1 MLFLQENMKPRGR
14 PVWNDRLSSISHPLP
29 QTNIYP
35 RLFTFVPSTARQS
48 AYLMLNKNPE
58 QIARDQIDAMLL
70 ASGWLV
76 QSRSKMN
83 LSAGSGV
90 AVAEYPTDIGPA
102 DYVLFVDKKA
112 VGVIEAKRAE
122 EGVHLTMHEEQSEG
136 YASAKLKFLNTE
148 KLPFVYEST
157 GELTRFTDYRDSK
170 PRSRPVFS
178 FHRPETFLEWSKQ
191 ESSLR
196 TRLKE
201 IPLLPENGLRDCQ
214 IIAIHNLEKSFKENK
229 PKALI
234 QMATGS
240 GKTFTAISFIYRLL
254 KYARAKRVLFLVDT
268 RNLGE
273 QAEQEFMAFVPNDDN
288 RKFTELYAVTR
299 LKSSFIPGDNQVY
312 ISTIQR
318 MYALLK
324 GSELDESAEEANPNE
339 YRQREPQPVV
349 YSDKVPVEFFDFI
362 VIDECHRSIY
372 NLWKQVLD
380 YFDAFQV
387 GLTATPD
394 NRTFGYFNQNL
405 VSDYGYEKAV
415 VDGVLVPYN
424 VFTIETKITKAGS
437 KILMGEKVDKRERL
451 TRRKFWE
458 TVDEDIEY
466 SGKQLD
472 TDIVNKSQI
481 RTIIRAIKENFPS
494 IFRDRV
500 DAEGRF
506 EVPKTLIFAKTDSHA
521 EDIIDIVREEFA
533 EENKFC
539 KKITYRSTED
549 PKTVLSQFR
558 NDYYPRIAVTV
569 DMIATG
575 TDIRPLEVL
584 VFMRDV
590 KSRSY
595 YEQMK
600 GRGTR
605 TCSLEQLKATGTPSA
620 KFTKDHFV
628 IIDAIGVESS
638 QKTDSRP
645 LEKKPGMS
653 LGDLLQNV
661 ALGNTEEEILTT
673 LANRLIMLDRQLS
686 EKDKNDFSAR
696 AGGFSINQV
705 VKQLLNAYD
714 PDTLETEKAN
724 LRGSMVEAGPEAF
737 DKAFDSK
744 HQLIIEKAVAVFHQ
758 PELRDFIR
766 DIRKKYDQVID
777 GINLDE
783 ITQIGWVK
791 DQEAAASLTI
801 SNFRTWIEANKD
813 EITALQIF
821 YGQPFRRR
829 ELSYKM
835 IRDLYEKI
843 KTEQPL
849 LAPLA
854 VWQAYEQVGKVNGGP
869 KNELTALVSLIR
881 TIAGL
886 DTVLTGYD
894 KTVDKNFQS
903 WVFKKQAGTTTKFT
917 EEQMQWLRMIKDYVA
932 SSFHVDK
939 EDFELDP
946 FNKNGG
952 LGKMWQLFGERMD
965 EIIGELNEVLA
976 A

>member
-1 MLFLQENMKPRGR
+1 MNQ
-14 PVWNDRLSSISHPLP
+14 
-29 QTNIYP
+29 
-35 RLFTFVPSTARQS
+35 
-48 AYLMLNKNPE
+48 NPE
-58 QIARDQIDAMLL
+58 QLARDKIDADLIQC
-70 ASGWLV
+70 GWIL
-76 QSRSKMN
+76 QNKNQIN
-83 LSAGSGV
+83 LNAAVGV
-90 AVAEYPTDIGPA
+90 AVREYQTDIGPA
-102 DYVLFVDKKA
+102 DYVLFVDKKPI
-112 VGVIEAKRAE
+112 GIIEAKRAE
-122 EGVHLTMHEEQSEG
+122 EGVHLTMHEDQSEG
-136 YASAKLKFLNTE
+136 YATAKLKYLNNQ

-157 GELTRFTDYRDSK
+157 GEVTRFTDYRDVK
-170 PRSRPVFS
+170 PRSRPVFA
-178 FHRPETFLEWSKQ
+178 FHRPETFSEWMKQ
-191 ESSLR
+191 EKSLR
-196 TRLKE
+196 TRLHD
-201 IPLLPENGLRDCQ
+201 IPALPETGLRDCQ
-214 IIAIHNLEKSFKENK
+214 IIAINNVEKSFKDAK

-240 GKTFTAISFIYRLL
+240 GKTYTAITFIYRLL
-254 KYARAKRVLFLVDT
+254 KYAKAKRILFLVDT
-268 RNLGE
+268 KNLGE
-273 QAEQEFMAFVPNDDN
+273 QAEQEMMAYVPNDDN
-288 RKFTELYAVTR
+288 RKFTELYGVTR
-299 LKSSFIPGDNQVY
+299 LKSSFIPADNQVY

-318 MYALLK
+318 MYSILK
-324 GSELDESAEEANPNE
+324 DTEMDESAEEINPNE
-339 YRQREPQPVV
+339 YLTPKEPSPVT
-349 YSDKVPVEFFDFI
+349 YTEKVPIEFFDFI

-380 YFDAFQV
+380 YFDVIQI

-415 VDGVLVPYN
+415 IDGVLVPYN
-424 VFTIETKITKAGS
+424 VFTIETKITKEGS
-437 KILMGEKVDKRERL
+437 KIAMGEKVDKRERL

-458 TVDEDIEY
+458 SVDEDIEY

-472 TDIVNKSQI
+472 NDIVNPSTI
-481 RTIIRAIKENFPS
+481 RTIVRAMKENLPAIFP
-494 IFRDRV
+494 DRK
-500 DAEGRF
+500 DKDEKF

-521 EDIIDIVREEFA
+521 EDIIEIVREEFA

-539 KKITYRSTED
+539 KKITYKSEED

-653 LGDLLQNV
+653 LKDLLQNV
-661 ALGNTEEEILTT
+661 AMGNTEEEILST
-673 LANRLIMLDRQLS
+673 LANRLIRLDKQIN
-686 EKDKNDFSAR
+686 EKEKTNFAEQ
-696 AGGFSINQV
+696 ANGFTINHV
-705 VKQLLNAYD
+705 VKQLLNAHD
-714 PDTLETEKAN
+714 PDTVQSLES
-724 LRGSMVEAGPEAF
+724 RVRSQMPDEAPVKIDA
-737 DKAFDSK
+737 A
-744 HQLIIEKAVAVFHQ
+744 IEKEKQKLIEDAVAVFHN
-758 PELRDFIR
+758 PDLRNYIVDV
-766 DIRKKYDQVID
+766 RKKYDQVID
-777 GINLDE
+777 SINIDE
-783 ITQIGWVK
+783 ITNIGWVK

-801 SNFRTWIEANKD
+801 SNFTAWIESHKE

-821 YGQPFRRR
+821 YGQPYRRR
-829 ELSYKM
+829 ELTYKM
-835 IRDLYEKI
+835 IKDLYEKI

-849 LAPLA
+849 LSPAH
-854 VWQAYEQVGKVNGGP
+854 VWRAYEQIGQANGSA
-869 KNELTALVSLIR
+869 KNELIALVSLIR
-881 TIAGL
+881 KVSGIDNSLA
-886 DTVLTGYD
+886 GYD
-894 KTVDKNFQS
+894 KTVDKNFQA
-903 WVFKKQAGTTTKFT
+903 WVFKKQAGTTTKFN

-932 SSFHVDK
+932 NSFHVEK

-952 LGKMWQLFGERMD
+952 LGKMWQLFGDKTE
-965 EIIGELNEVLA
+965 EIINELNEVLA

>member
-1 MLFLQENMKPRGR
+1 MNQ
-14 PVWNDRLSSISHPLP
+14 
-29 QTNIYP
+29 
-35 RLFTFVPSTARQS
+35 A
-48 AYLMLNKNPE
+48 PE
-58 QIARDQIDAMLL
+58 QLACDKIDSDLSR
-70 ASGWLV
+70 SGWLI
-76 QSRSKMN
+76 QDKSKIN
-83 LSAGSGV
+83 LAADIGI
-90 AVAEYPTDIGPA
+90 AVREYQTDIGPA
-102 DYVLFVDKKA
+102 DYVLFVDKKPI
-112 VGVIEAKRAE
+112 GIIEAKRAE
-122 EGVHLTMHEEQSEG
+122 EGVHLTMHEDQSEG
-136 YASAKLKFLNTE
+136 YASAKLKYLNNE

-157 GELTRFTDYRDSK
+157 GEVTRFTDYRDTK
-170 PRSRPVFS
+170 PRSRPVFT
-178 FHRPETFLEWSKQ
+178 FHRPETFSEWMKQ
-191 ESSLR
+191 EKSLR
-196 TRLKE
+196 TRLYD
-201 IPLLPENGLRDCQ
+201 IPALPETGLRDCQ
-214 IIAIHNLEKSFKENK
+214 IIAINNIEQSFKNAK

-240 GKTFTAISFIYRLL
+240 GKTYTAITFIYRLL
-254 KYARAKRVLFLVDT
+254 KFAKAKRILFLVDT
-268 RNLGE
+268 KNLGE
-273 QAEQEFMAFVPNDDN
+273 QAEQEMMAYVPNDDN
-288 RKFTELYAVTR
+288 RKFTELYGVTR
-299 LKSSFIPGDNQVY
+299 LKSSFIPADNQVY

-318 MYALLK
+318 MYSILK
-324 GSELDESAEEANPNE
+324 GTELDESAEETNPNE
-339 YRQREPQPVV
+339 FQQKEPAPVT
-349 YSDKVPVEFFDFI
+349 YTEKVPIEFFDFI

-380 YFDAFQV
+380 YFDVFQI

-415 VDGVLVPYN
+415 IDGVLVPYN
-424 VFTIETKITKAGS
+424 VFTIETKITKEGS
-437 KILMGEKVDKRERL
+437 KISMGEKVDKRERL

-458 TVDEDIEY
+458 SVDEDIEY

-472 TDIVNKSQI
+472 KDIVNPSTI
-481 RTIIRAIKENFPS
+481 RTIIRAIKENLPS
-494 IFRDRV
+494 IFPDRASPPALS
-500 DAEGRF
+500 DGEGAKAVSVF

-521 EDIIDIVREEFA
+521 EDIIEIVREEFA

-539 KKITYRSTED
+539 KKITYKSEED

-653 LGDLLQNV
+653 LKDLLQNV
-661 ALGNTEEEILTT
+661 AMGNTQEDILST
-673 LANRLIMLDRQLS
+673 LANRLIRLDKQINS
-686 EKDKNDFSAR
+686 TEKVSFAEKAN
-696 AGGFSINQV
+696 GHNINQV
-705 VKQLLNAYD
+705 VKELLNAYD
-714 PDTLETEKAN
+714 PDTVESLESGVRSRMPNEAPAKIDAAIEK
-724 LRGSMVEAGPEAF
+724 E
-737 DKAFDSK
+737 KQ
-744 HQLIIEKAVAVFHQ
+744 QLIEKSVAVFNN
-758 PELRDFIR
+758 PDLRNYIVDV
-766 DIRKKYDQVID
+766 RKKYDQVID
-777 GINLDE
+777 TINIDS
-783 ITQIGWVK
+783 ITNMGWVK
-791 DQEAAASLTI
+791 DQEAAAALTI
-801 SNFRTWIEANKD
+801 SNFTAWIEAHKD

-821 YGQPFRRR
+821 YDQPYRRR
-829 ELSYKM
+829 ELTYKM
-835 IRDLYEKI
+835 IKDLYEKI
-843 KTEQPL
+843 TTEQPL
-849 LAPLA
+849 LAPLQ
-854 VWQAYEQVGKVNGGP
+854 VWRAYEQLKEASGSP
-869 KNELTALVSLIR
+869 KNELIALVSLIR
-881 TIAGL
+881 KVSGIDRL
-886 DTVLTGYD
+886 VTGYE
-894 KTVDKNFQS
+894 KTVDKNFQA

-932 SSFHVDK
+932 NSFHVEK

-952 LGKMWQLFGERMD
+952 LGKMWQLFGDRTE
-965 EIIGELNEVLA
+965 EIINELNEVLA